1 MRMLLNIGRLGN
13 NPGGRSEFLDNLDQ
27 ADIGKARAAVEQH
40 REWII
45 GMKARLS
52 RGIARD
58 QDKEVLR
65 RAIEVAGS
73 FDLPVMIHIGDTAST
88 LPELL
93 QMLRPGDIVTHMCAP
108 NPNGILD
115 DKGMVLPQVREARE
129 RGIRFDFANGLH
141 EHWTWAVAEAALAQG
156 FPPDTLTSDLTVAG
170 RKEQVYDLPTVVSKW
185 MHLGMPLNDALAC
198 VTSHAAAT
206 FRELKPYGSLTV
218 GAAAD
223 VTVLELTEGEFPFL
237 DNYEGSRTA
246 KQKLVTRGVVAGGKV
261 V

>member
-1 MRMLLNIGRLGN
+1 
-13 NPGGRSEFLDNLDQ
+13 
-27 ADIGKARAAVEQH
+27 
-40 REWII
+40 
-45 GMKARLS
+45 
-52 RGIARD
+52 
-58 QDKEVLR
+58 
-65 RAIEVAGS
+65 
-73 FDLPVMIHIGDTAST
+73 
-88 LPELL
+88 
-93 QMLRPGDIVTHMCAP
+93 
-108 NPNGILD
+108 
-115 DKGMVLPQVREARE
+115 
-129 RGIRFDFANGLH
+129 
-141 EHWTWAVAEAALAQG
+141 VAEAALAQG